1 MRAEGSENVSKDNSF
16 LIVNLLIVLDQQYF
30 VIIDACAIIDIT
42 RAAWLDFLMPD
53 LAIYIYIFRYLHVIF
68 DLLTV
73 QRSHEAYESDV
84 CSLWCLSVF

>member
-30 VIIDACAIIDIT
+30 VIIDAYAIIDIT

-53 LAIYIYIFRYLHVIF
+53 LAIYIYIYLDIYTLF
-68 DLLTV
+68 
-73 QRSHEAYESDV
+73 SI
-84 CSLWCLSVF
+84 CSLYNEVTKRTNPTCAHYGV